1 MYRIQ
6 YSAKVLK
13 ELNDLE
19 NIQYLRVREKII
31 ELETNPSPIGSLKL
45 TNEEGYRVRIGDYRI
60 LYENDDNEKIVKL
73 LKIGH
78 RKEVYK
84 EK

>member
-13 ELNDLE
+13 ELNELE
-19 NIQYLRVREKII
+19 SRDYLRVRERII
-31 ELETNPSPIGSLKL
+31 SLEEQPRPVGSLKL
-45 TNEEGYRVRIGDYRI
+45 TNEDGYRTRAGDYRI
-60 LYENDDNEKIVKL
+60 LYEIDDDQKIIKL

-78 RKEVYK
+78 RKEIYK
-84 EK
+84 KK